1 MFKFFLG
8 SLVTTVCWLYYYNYY
23 VSESDMEIMI
33 AQNEIMMLQSEVID
47 AIEDN
52 CQNRNWLEFN
62 DQLYVCMHVNQMFH
76 QLSNPPAPNFRDQDE
91 NDA

>member
-8 SLVTTVCWLYYYNYY
+8 SLVTTVCWLYYYNYH

-33 AQNEIMMLQSEVID
+33 AQNEVMMLQSEVIE
-47 AIEDN
+47 AIQSN

-62 DQLYVCMHVNQMFH
+62 EELYVCMPVNQMFH
-76 QLSNPPAPNFRDQDE
+76 QLSNPPAPYFRDQDE

>member
-52 CQNRNWLEFN
+52 CMNRNWLEFN

>member
-1 MFKFFLG
+1 MLKFFLG

-23 VSESDMEIMI
+23 VSESDMEIML

-52 CQNRNWLEFN
+52 CKNRNWLEFN
-62 DQLYVCMHVNQMFH
+62 DQLYVCMHINQMFH
-76 QLSNPPAPNFRDQDE
+76 QLSHPPAPYFRDQDE

>member
-8 SLVTTVCWLYYYNYY
+8 SLVTTICWLYYYNYY

-52 CQNRNWLEFN
+52 CMNRNWLEFN

>member
-8 SLVTTVCWLYYYNYY
+8 TLVTTVCWLYYYHYH

-33 AQNEIMMLQSEVID
+33 AQNEVMMLQSEVIE
-47 AIEDN
+47 AIKSN

-62 DQLYVCMHVNQMFH
+62 EELYVCMPVNQMFH
-76 QLSNPPAPNFRDQDE
+76 QLSNPPAPLFSEKSE

>member
-8 SLVTTVCWLYYYNYY
+8 SLTATVCWLYYYNYH
-23 VSESDMEIMI
+23 VSESDMEIML
-33 AQNEIMMLQSEVID
+33 AQNEIMVLQSEVID

-62 DQLYVCMHVNQMFH
+62 DQLYVCMHINQMFQ
-76 QLSNPPAPNFRDQDE
+76 QLSQPPALYFRDQDE

>member
-8 SLVTTVCWLYYYNYY
+8 SMVTTVCWLYYYNYH

-33 AQNEIMMLQSEVID
+33 AQNEVMMLQSEMID
-47 AIEDN
+47 AIQAN
-52 CQNRNWLEFN
+52 CLNRNWLEFN
-62 DQLYVCMHVNQMFH
+62 DELYICMPVNQMFQ
-76 QLSNPPAPNFRDQDE
+76 QLSQPPTLYFREQDE